1 MFNFDFEE
9 MLRTM
14 GMDPDKKDNL
24 QQLKQNYPGLFP
36 EWKTY
41 DTSNNKKETR
51 DTTQNEGM

>member
-1 MFNFDFEE
+1 MSKISWEE
-9 MLRTM
+9 ILRTM

-51 DTTQNEGM
+51 DTSENESV